1 MRPDKDTRVSDIP
14 MIKIQVAR
22 HETKADDMWSIL
34 DASVRLVSCS
44 ECTSWPSFVG
54 GVAKEMKCMRPGYS
68 SLAASVRFTPRF
80 LQSAQK

>member
-1 MRPDKDTRVSDIP
+1 MRPDKDTKVSDIP

-22 HETKADDMWSIL
+22 HETKADDILSIL

-54 GVAKEMKCMRPGYS
+54 GVAKQMKRKWPGCS
-68 SLAASVRFTPRF
+68 SLAANV
-80 LQSAQK
+80 